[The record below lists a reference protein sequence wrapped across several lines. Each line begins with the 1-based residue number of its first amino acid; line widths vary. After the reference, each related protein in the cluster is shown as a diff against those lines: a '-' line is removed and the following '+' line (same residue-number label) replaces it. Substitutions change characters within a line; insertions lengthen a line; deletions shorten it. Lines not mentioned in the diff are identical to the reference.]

1 MQLYQKCQLF
11 QPIDFSSLAEFKY
24 GLLVMTFD
32 DPSYRAE

>member
-1 MQLYQKCQLF
+1 MQLYQKCQLS

-24 GLLVMTFD
+24 GLLIVSSA